1 MSKRGVELYIN
12 DINDAIR
19 KINKYMRGL
28 SYAEFARNEQLIDA
42 VIRNLSII
50 GEAVIYIPKEIKSK
64 NPEVSWQ
71 EIVSMRNKVSHEY
84 FGVDK
89 SILWETIKKDLPEF
103 KKQIK
108 KMADKF

>member
-1 MSKRGVELYIN
+1 MSKRGVELYVK

-19 KINKYMRGL
+19 KINKYTRGL
-28 SYAEFARNEQLIDA
+28 SYVEFARNGQLIDA
-42 VIRNLSII
+42 VVRNLSII
-50 GEAVIYIPKEIKSK
+50 GEAVIYIPKEIKLK
-64 NPEVSWQ
+64 NTEVSWQ
-71 EIVSMRNKVSHEY
+71 EIVGMRNKVIHEY